1 MKSPVKITLLLAAI
15 GFSSLALSPAIAAP
29 QEVKVVLRHA
39 LDGKAQDALSTLV
52 VRFNDSNKNQGR
64 IVLQDSRT
72 TDKNSAT
79 PTLALLNPDNA
90 GKFFAS
96 HPSFMPLHTL
106 MKNQGQT
113 FNADQFYPQMLDA
126 VDAGNGQPQALPIGM
141 SLPVLLIN
149 RNKVPRTAKNID
161 LAPRTWLDVQNIAG
175 TLADNG
181 VTCPL
186 TSSHFAWVH
195 LENVAA
201 QHGEKT
207 AIRQGKSE
215 KIKANGLINVKHLA
229 LLASWE
235 KSRYFTYFGPNDEG
249 SERFL
254 KGECAMIT
262 GESAL
267 YIAARAAGMDV
278 SIEPLPYYDDAYG
291 AQRENVLPDG
301 IALWAVAGQPKGNYP
316 LAARFINYL
325 MQPEV
330 QRDWVRTTGSL
341 PMTPGA
347 LAALRDSGMP
357 AALADAA
364 DKRLSISRSNS
375 ARTRPGALRDRL
387 HRALDEQ
394 ASLVWTTSLSAKQAL
409 DTATLR
415 ANAAPASTPPS
426 KKKNKKRT

>member
-1 MKSPVKITLLLAAI
+1 
-15 GFSSLALSPAIAAP
+15 
-29 QEVKVVLRHA
+29 
-39 LDGKAQDALSTLV
+39 
-52 VRFNDSNKNQGR
+52 
-64 IVLQDSRT
+64 
-72 TDKNSAT
+72 
-79 PTLALLNPDNA
+79 
-90 GKFFAS
+90 
-96 HPSFMPLHTL
+96 
-106 MKNQGQT
+106 
-113 FNADQFYPQMLDA
+113 
-126 VDAGNGQPQALPIGM
+126 
-141 SLPVLLIN
+141 
-149 RNKVPRTAKNID
+149 
-161 LAPRTWLDVQNIAG
+161 
-175 TLADNG
+175 
-181 VTCPL
+181 
-186 TSSHFAWVH
+186 
-195 LENVAA
+195 
-201 QHGEKT
+201 
-207 AIRQGKSE
+207 
-215 KIKANGLINVKHLA
+215 
-229 LLASWE
+229 
-235 KSRYFTYFGPNDEG
+235 
-249 SERFL
+249 
-254 KGECAMIT
+254 MIT

-325 MQPEV
+325 MQPDV
-330 QRDWVRTTGSL
+330 QRDWVRNTGSL

-415 ANAAPASTPPS
+415 ANAAPASKTPS
-426 KKKNKKRT
+426 KKKKRT